1 MPEKPVI
8 LIVDDDP
15 AVLAALARDLRP
27 RYGERFRVL
36 RAESGQVALETTRQL
51 RLRSDPV
58 ALFLVDQRMPGMTG
72 VEFLTEV
79 MTLYPDAR
87 RVLLTAYADT
97 EAAIRAIND
106 VQLHYYLMKPWSPP
120 EERLYPVL
128 DDVLDDWLAGYFPPF
143 EGIRMIGHR
152 WSAAAFD
159 TRYFLSRNLIPFE
172 WLDVEGDPEARKLLA
187 QTGAD
192 GTRLPVLVFPD
203 GTVLVQPSPP
213 QIAAQVGLRT
223 RAEMPFYD
231 LIIVGGGPAGL
242 AAAVYGSSEGLR
254 TLVVEREAPGG
265 QAGMSSRIENYLGFP
280 VGLSGADLTRRGVAQ
295 AQRLGTEFLAG
306 EVVSVRL
313 DGNYRIVTLGDNS
326 ELSCLALLV
335 ATGVQYRQLD
345 VPGVDYLTGAGVYYG
360 GALSEAIATKGED
373 VYIAGG
379 ANSAGQAAIHFAKHA
394 RQVTMLVRG
403 NDLGKSGMSQYLIDQ
418 ITATGNIAISLY
430 TTILEAIGD
439 EHLAA
444 LRLWHGDTG
453 EEETVAAQ
461 SLFIFIGAQPH
472 TEWIAGLVAV
482 DQQYYVLTGP
492 DIALARS
499 LPAPWPLR
507 RQPFWLES
515 SVPGIFVAGDVRHR
529 SVKRI
534 ASATGEGAMAIS
546 FVHQYLGGL

>member
-15 AVLAALARDLRP
+15 AVLAAVARDLRP
-27 RYGERFRVL
+27 HYGERFRIL
-36 RAESGQVALETTRQL
+36 RAESGQVALETVRQL
-51 RLRSDPV
+51 KLRNDSV

-72 VEFLTEV
+72 VEFLIEAIA
-79 MTLYPDAR
+79 LYPDAR

-97 EAAIRAIND
+97 EAAIRAINE
-106 VQLHYYLMKPWSPP
+106 VQLHHYLMKPWDPP
-120 EERLYPVL
+120 EQHLYPVL
-128 DDVLDDWLAGYFPPF
+128 DDVLDDWQAGYFPPF

-159 TRYFLSRNLIPFE
+159 TRYFLSRNLIPFQ
-172 WLDVEGDPEARKLLA
+172 WLDVERDPEARELLA
-187 QTGAD
+187 QAGAD

-203 GTVLVQPSPP
+203 GTVLVQPNPP

-254 TLVVEREAPGG
+254 TLVIEREAPGG

-280 VGLSGADLTRRGVAQ
+280 IGLSGADLTRRGVAQ
-295 AQRLGTEFLAG
+295 AQRLGAEFLAG
-306 EVVSVRL
+306 AVVSVRL
-313 DGNYRIVTLGDNS
+313 DGNYRIVRLGDGS

-335 ATGVQYRQLD
+335 ATGVQYRRLE
-345 VPGVDYLTGAGVYYG
+345 VPGIDRLTGAGVYYG
-360 GALSEAIATKGED
+360 GALSEAIATTAED

-379 ANSAGQAAIHFAKHA
+379 ANSAGQAAIHFAEYA
-394 RQVTMLVRG
+394 RRVTLLVRG
-403 NDLGKSGMSQYLIDQ
+403 NDLGRSGMSQYLIDQ
-418 ITATGNIAISLY
+418 LAATVNIGVSFNTA
-430 TTILEAIGD
+430 ILEAIGD
-439 EHLAA
+439 EHLEA
-444 LRLWHGDTG
+444 LRLQHSDSGQ
-453 EEETVAAQ
+453 EETVGAQ

-472 TEWIAGLVAV
+472 TGWIADLVAV
-482 DQQYYVLTGP
+482 DQQHYVLTGP
-492 DIALARS
+492 DISLARA
-499 LPAPWPLR
+499 LPSPWPLR